1 MSNINQALS
10 STNTINNERLSSPFL
25 QTAHDNLSDLTNTPR
40 LYTAPTEQTT
50 GFTQADN
57 AQFLYNGERYTLN
70 ELTLIFQ
77 LTNKGA

>member
-1 MSNINQALS
+1 MS
-10 STNTINNERLSSPFL
+10 
-25 QTAHDNLSDLTNTPR
+25 LTNTPR
-40 LYTAPTEQTT
+40 LNTAPTEQTT

-57 AQFLYNGERYTLN
+57 AQFLYNGTRYTLN